1 MPKQDQGK
9 KPAKKMDKETVR
21 KKWADLAKERNAR
34 VILCHAPDTYMLTD
48 LTRAAD
54 RAMRML
60 RDQMF
65 TQTNLET
72 TQELFSD
79 YNNSILSLYAAV
91 SKINKMLDIRYKP
104 SLSLVKWLETQ
115 GINVNNDAKEAS
127 DQAAAGVVQ

>member
-1 MPKQDQGK
+1 MTKQGQAK
-9 KPAKKMDKETVR
+9 KLMEKMDKESIR
-21 KKWADLAKERNAR
+21 KKWSTLAQERNAR

-65 TQTNLET
+65 TQTDLKT

-79 YNNSILSLYAAV
+79 YNNSILALYNAV
-91 SKINKMLDIRYKP
+91 SKINKTLAIRYKP
-104 SLSLVKWLETQ
+104 SPSLVKWLETQ
-115 GINVNNDAKEAS
+115 GINVNNDAEEISAQS
-127 DQAAAGVVQ
+127 DGGVQ